1 VAAISLEYLTA
12 FVGIRTAQEKR
23 LLHHVRGH
31 DPGSVLNAEQPANTV
46 NIPHRFTISYDV
58 DMGNRQQDGSSDRR
72 WIVLAEDG
80 RYVTLG
86 RATDPATSELDGA
99 EASMKS
105 AGIRGYL
112 AVLGGSPHAQ
122 EPPEIVLVRPL
133 ADAAPEGFAAA
144 CEAFRR
150 VFYKKSAT

>member
-1 VAAISLEYLTA
+1 
-12 FVGIRTAQEKR
+12 
-23 LLHHVRGH
+23 
-31 DPGSVLNAEQPANTV
+31 
-46 NIPHRFTISYDV
+46 
-58 DMGNRQQDGSSDRR
+58 MGNRQQDGSSDRR

-86 RATDPATSELDGA
+86 RATDPASSEIDGA

-112 AVLGGSPHAQ
+112 AVLGGSPHARK
-122 EPPEIVLVRPL
+122 PPEIFLVRPL
-133 ADAAPEGFAAA
+133 ADAPPEGFAAA

-150 VFYKKSAT
+150 IIRQKSTT